1 MSKEQ
6 KKSLAT
12 NPLSPAPTASMS
24 ERTNPVG
31 QSRRE
36 SQARQFVMESI
47 EEGKESVVGLASIVH
62 EEQFYQTEVSGTWNT
77 AGISEKSGQN
87 LYTASSSEDSL
98 HKNNAVPAS
107 QKTGTSNTASCSEEY
122 FHKKKDS
129 AVSDGN
135 IMLLPGR
142 IDVSAH
148 SRRVTISSSFSTC
161 IISIMIV
168 PLSSMQ
174 N

>member
-62 EEQFYQTEVSGTWNT
+62 EEQFYQTEVSGT
-77 AGISEKSGQN
+77 
-87 LYTASSSEDSL
+87 
-98 HKNNAVPAS
+98 
-107 QKTGTSNTASCSEEY
+107 
-122 FHKKKDS
+122 
-129 AVSDGN
+129 
-135 IMLLPGR
+135 
-142 IDVSAH
+142 
-148 SRRVTISSSFSTC
+148 
-161 IISIMIV
+161 
-168 PLSSMQ
+168 
-174 N
+174 